1 MVIVGIRDCNTW
13 IRLQMVWCGQM
24 QISTGGGLAWHVFHI
39 ELKNTQQ
46 LIKNQDRIMEM
57 QNERRVAGTLNSK

>member
-1 MVIVGIRDCNTW
+1 
-13 IRLQMVWCGQM
+13 M